1 MEASG
6 LKTGSTYQKSHGG
19 AGNQR
24 SRRPSKSRP
33 TKGQVSRFKANAAKF
48 SYRRVPKQTTS
59 KRTLSL
65 LQAVNEAVKN
75 AKVRFHQ
82 KVRFPS
88 EGQVRSYLVA
98 HLNLTIPLSQ

>member
-24 SRRPSKSRP
+24 SRRPSKSRT

-48 SYRRVPKQTTS
+48 PYRKVPKQTTS

-65 LQAVNEAVKN
+65 LQAVNEVVKS
-75 AKVRFHQ
+75 AKVRFSIKRSSQ
-82 KVRFPS
+82 VIRGGSFKVDS
-88 EGQVRSYLVA
+88 
-98 HLNLTIPLSQ
+98 TIVTIGP